1 VFDLFQLPFAQRAL
15 VEVLVLAVGAGLVGC
30 WIVLRGL
37 AFFSH
42 AVGTAAF
49 PGLVLADG
57 LGFAPTLG
65 AFGVALLFALAV
77 ARLAAQRRA
86 GYDSLTA
93 LVLVGALAAG
103 VILASDVFQSGS
115 QVDALLFGSLLVVGT
130 DDIVLAAAASVL
142 ALGASLALGRRWLAI
157 GFDPDGAGSLGL
169 RSPAYDL
176 VLLGLVAVTAV
187 AALSIVGALLATALL
202 VVPAATTRLW
212 VDRLGA
218 WQAAT
223 VALVA
228 VEGVVGL
235 WLSLETNAP
244 PGATIA
250 VVAGALFAA
259 ASVARALR
267 PRLHARTA
275 LAGAA
280 LLGALALAG
289 CGDDAGSGDGD
300 QVKVVATT
308 TQIADFVREVGG
320 GDVDVTQLLQP
331 NTDPHEYEPRPADVK
346 ATAGA
351 KLVFRNG
358 GDLDEWMDD
367 LVDQAGGDPQV
378 VDLGA
383 GLPVRLKGEDEPF
396 DPHWWHDP
404 ADAQAAVEQI
414 RDALVSADP
423 SHRSEFERNAT
434 AYLDRLRA
442 LNAGI
447 ERCFATVPSDRRKL
461 VSDHDAFN
469 YFVSRYG
476 IRYIGAVIPSQTT
489 EAQPSAGDVAD
500 LVALIRREKVAAVFP
515 EESLSPKL
523 AESIARQTGATADY
537 TLYGD
542 ALGPKGSAGDTYLRM
557 EQANAD
563 AMVRGFTGGRQR
575 CRVPGIS

>member
-15 VEVLVLAVGAGLVGC
+15 VEVLVLAVAAGLVGC

-57 LGFAPTLG
+57 LSFAPTLG

-77 ARLAAQRRA
+77 ARLAAQRRT

-142 ALGASLALGRRWLAI
+142 VLGASLALGRRWLAI
-157 GFDPDGAGSLGL
+157 GFDPDGAPGLGL
-169 RSPAYDL
+169 RSPAYDIA
-176 VLLGLVAVTAV
+176 LLGLVAVTAV

-212 VDRLGA
+212 TDRLGA
-218 WQAAT
+218 WQAT
-223 VALVA
+223 
-228 VEGVVGL
+228 
-235 WLSLETNAP
+235 
-244 PGATIA
+244 TI
-250 VVAGALFAA
+250 VFAA
-259 ASVARALR
+259 ASMARTLR
-267 PRLHARTA
+267 PRLRPGPA

-280 LLGALALAG
+280 LLGALGLAG
-289 CGDDAGSGDGD
+289 CGYDGGGANGD

-320 GDVDVTQLLQP
+320 RDVEVTQLLKP
-331 NTDPHEYEPRPADVK
+331 NTDPHEYEPRPADVR
-346 ATAGA
+346 ATAGS
-351 KLVFRNG
+351 KIVFRSG
-358 GDLDEWMDD
+358 GDLDEWMGE
-367 LVDQAGGDPQV
+367 LVDQAGGDPKV

-383 GLPVRLKGEDEPF
+383 AVPVRLKGEDEPF

-404 ADAQAAVEQI
+404 LNAQAAVERI
-414 RDALVSADP
+414 RDALVAADP
-423 SHRSEFERNAT
+423 AHKAEFERNAD
-434 AYLDRLRA
+434 AYRDRLRA
-442 LNAGI
+442 LNLGLV
-447 ERCFATVPSDRRKL
+447 RCFTTVPFDRRKL

-469 YFVSRYG
+469 YFTSRYD

-489 EAQPSAGDVAD
+489 EAQPSAGEVAD

-523 AESIARQTGATADY
+523 AESIARQTGATANY

-563 AMVRGFTGGRQR
+563 AMVRGFTGGRRR
-575 CRVPGIS
+575 CRVAGIS